1 MRIAVDFDGTIV
13 ENQYPAIGVEK
24 PFAVKVLKQLAA
36 EGDEIILWTAR
47 SGPLLQD
54 AVDWCES
61 QGLKFFAVNSNY
73 HMCVAHQNGFK
84 GSRKIH
90 ADIFIDDRNV
100 GGFPGWPTIYAKI
113 ARLKRHI
120 SREFSKDSRSRACGL
135 FSKVS
140 SFVCLKTHRR
150 QNYMS
155 AIYSN
160 SKTSK
165 KDKV

>member
-24 PFAVKVLKQLAA
+24 PHAIKVLKQLAA
-36 EGDEIILWTAR
+36 EGDDIILWTAR

-73 HMCVAHQNGFK
+73 HMCVDHQNGFK

-90 ADIFIDDRNV
+90 ADIFIDDSII
-100 GGFPGWPTIYAKI
+100 GGFPGWPTVYARI
-113 ARLKRHI
+113 TDIRQSI
-120 SREFSKDSRSRACGL
+120 DREFTKLNHMNRPNIFERIL
-135 FSKVS
+135 PK
-140 SFVCLKTHRR
+140 SFFNINHRP
-150 QNYMS
+150 S
-155 AIYSN
+155 HIPAIYFNNNNN
-160 SKTSK
+160 SR
-165 KDKV
+165 

>member
-24 PFAVKVLKQLAA
+24 PYAVKTLKQLAA
-36 EGDEIILWTAR
+36 EGDDIILWTAR

-73 HMCVAHQNGFK
+73 HTCVAHQNGFK

-90 ADIFIDDRNV
+90 ADIFIDDRII
-100 GGFPGWPTIYAKI
+100 GGFPGWPVVYAKI
-113 ARLKRHI
+113 SGIKKSI
-120 SREFSKDSRSRACGL
+120 DKEFSMHERK
-135 FSKVS
+135 
-140 SFVCLKTHRR
+140 RR
-150 QNYMS
+150 QNKFGRLLS
-155 AIYSN
+155 KCFYSIRHRPN
-160 SKTSK
+160 YIPAVFLNKNRGR
-165 KDKV
+165 

>member
-13 ENQYPAIGVEK
+13 ENEYPAIGVEK

-90 ADIFIDDRNV
+90 ADIFIDDRII
-100 GGFPGWPTIYAKI
+100 GGFPGWPVIYAKI
-113 ARLKRHI
+113 ARLKKHI
-120 SREFSKDSRSRACGL
+120 NKEFSKKIYKYMIANNNISG
-135 FSKVS
+135 
-140 SFVCLKTHRR
+140 R
-150 QNYMS
+150 QLCIILYDQNVAFFTS
-155 AIYSN
+155 PCKIAI
-160 SKTSK
+160 
-165 KDKV
+165 

>member
-24 PFAVKVLKQLAA
+24 PFAVKTLKRLAA
-36 EGDEIILWTAR
+36 EGDDIILWTAR

-73 HMCVAHQNGFK
+73 HTCVAHQNGFK

-90 ADIFIDDRNV
+90 ADIFIDDRII
-100 GGFPGWPTIYAKI
+100 GGFPGWPTVYSKI
-113 ARLKRHI
+113 TSIRKSIDKEFKKQKQSRKTSFFERILPKDLLNIRHRPDNI
-120 SREFSKDSRSRACGL
+120 P
-135 FSKVS
+135 
-140 SFVCLKTHRR
+140 
-150 QNYMS
+150 
-155 AIYSN
+155 AIYINKNNAN
-160 SKTSK
+160 SR
-165 KDKV
+165 

>member
-36 EGDEIILWTAR
+36 EGDDIILWTAR

-120 SREFSKDSRSRACGL
+120 NREFSKDSRSRACGL

-160 SKTSK
+160 SKT
-165 KDKV
+165 